1 MPQLKELKKIYN
13 KSYFPPCL
21 SIRFY
26 DTIISDIKTRDFF
39 MSKGWD
45 SGMLKKLKALVGKGL
60 STAEMGKKLG
70 MSKNAVVGKLN
81 RLGWNAKAS
90 EVVEKKPAKSTKEK
104 PTAKTAKAPAKKAAP
119 VKKTV
124 AKKAPVKVADKKA
137 VAKKPVVKKAEKPV
151 KKETVK
157 KEKVA
162 EKNTKPAKKEA
173 VKVVEKPVIKT
184 ASKKTQKDLAL
195 HELLIQHA
203 LQMASLKPNQC
214 RWPIGDP
221 DSDNFHFCGETVFA
235 GKPYCYEHCRQA
247 YQFTPP
253 KKK

>member
-1 MPQLKELKKIYN
+1 
-13 KSYFPPCL
+13 
-21 SIRFY
+21 
-26 DTIISDIKTRDFF
+26 
-39 MSKGWD
+39 MSTGWD
-45 SGMLKKLKALVGKGL
+45 SNMLKKLKALVGKGL

-81 RLGWNAKAS
+81 RLGWNAKATES
-90 EVVEKKPAKSTKEK
+90 APKKSAKAEPAKKTAAKKPATKVV
-104 PTAKTAKAPAKKAAP
+104 AKKAVKKAAP
-119 VKKTV
+119 VKP
-124 AKKAPVKVADKKA
+124 AKKVVE
-137 VAKKPVVKKAEKPV
+137 KKPVKSAKVVEKKTPV
-151 KKETVK
+151 KNTKTAPKTEKTVK
-157 KEKVA
+157 KEKAVK
-162 EKNTKPAKKEA
+162 EVKPVVKTKP
-173 VKVVEKPVIKT
+173 
-184 ASKKTQKDLAL
+184 ASKKTKKDLAL

-203 LQMASLKPNQC
+203 LQMANLKSNQC

>member
-1 MPQLKELKKIYN
+1 MQKIYK

-26 DTIISDIKTRDFF
+26 DTIIPDIKTRDFF
-39 MSKGWD
+39 VMSTGWD

-60 STAEMGKKLG
+60 STSEMGKKLG

-81 RLGWNAKAS
+81 RLGWNAKAVESAPARKNSKTASAKKAVVKKS
-90 EVVEKKPAKSTKEK
+90 EPKVAPKKTAKKVAPVK
-104 PTAKTAKAPAKKAAP
+104 PTAKKVVDKKSAKAKKVAEVKTVKSTAK
-119 VKKTV
+119 V
-124 AKKAPVKVADKKA
+124 
-137 VAKKPVVKKAEKPV
+137 
-151 KKETVK
+151 
-157 KEKVA
+157 
-162 EKNTKPAKKEA
+162 EKNTKKE
-173 VKVVEKPVIKT
+173 KSIKENKPVIKT
-184 ASKKTQKDLAL
+184 ASKKTKKDLAL

-203 LQMASLKPNQC
+203 LQMANLKPNQC

-221 DSDNFHFCGETVFA
+221 DSDSFHFCGETVFS

-247 YQFTPP
+247 YQFAPP

>member
-1 MPQLKELKKIYN
+1 
-13 KSYFPPCL
+13 
-21 SIRFY
+21 
-26 DTIISDIKTRDFF
+26 

-81 RLGWNAKAS
+81 RLGWNAKAA
-90 EVVEKKPAKSTKEK
+90 EPVEKKAVKDKKTIKT
-104 PTAKTAKAPAKKAAP
+104 TATDSKKAPVKKIKKTISD
-119 VKKTV
+119 VVVHVIEKKTV
-124 AKKAPVKVADKKA
+124 AKKSVAAPKKVADDTKKD
-137 VAKKPVVKKAEKPV
+137 VQKIKLPEV
-151 KKETVK
+151 
-157 KEKVA
+157 
-162 EKNTKPAKKEA
+162 
-173 VKVVEKPVIKT
+173 KT
-184 ASKKTQKDLAL
+184 ASKKTKKDLAL

-203 LQMASLKPNQC
+203 LQMANLKPNQC

-221 DSDNFHFCGETVFA
+221 DSDNFHFCGEQVFS

-247 YQFTPP
+247 YQFTAP

>member
-1 MPQLKELKKIYN
+1 MA
-13 KSYFPPCL
+13 
-21 SIRFY
+21 
-26 DTIISDIKTRDFF
+26 T
-39 MSKGWD
+39 GWD
-45 SGMLKKLKALVGKGL
+45 SNMLKKLKALVGKGL

-81 RLGWNAKAS
+81 RLGWNAKATDAAPKKS
-90 EVVEKKPAKSTKEK
+90 AKESAKTTTAKKTAEKQTAKKTVKKATPVKTVAKKVVEKKPVKSTKVV
-104 PTAKTAKAPAKKAAP
+104 TKTKDTKSAKAAP
-119 VKKTV
+119 KANEKKSAVKET
-124 AKKAPVKVADKKA
+124 KKAKVVEPV
-137 VAKKPVVKKAEKPV
+137 KPVV
-151 KKETVK
+151 
-157 KEKVA
+157 
-162 EKNTKPAKKEA
+162 
-173 VKVVEKPVIKT
+173 KT
-184 ASKKTQKDLAL
+184 ASKKTKKDLAL

-203 LQMASLKPNQC
+203 LQMANLKSNQC

>member
-1 MPQLKELKKIYN
+1 
-13 KSYFPPCL
+13 
-21 SIRFY
+21 
-26 DTIISDIKTRDFF
+26 

-81 RLGWNAKAS
+81 RLGWNISASDVKETKSSKTKTTVKSAKAS
-90 EVVEKKPAKSTKEK
+90 TKKSET
-104 PTAKTAKAPAKKAAP
+104 TAKKTA
-119 VKKTV
+119 
-124 AKKAPVKVADKKA
+124 KKA
-137 VAKKPVVKKAEKPV
+137 VAKVVVSKTKKVVETKKAAEPKKTVKKADV
-151 KKETVK
+151 KKTVK
-157 KEKVA
+157 KEA
-162 EKNTKPAKKEA
+162 E
-173 VKVVEKPVIKT
+173 VKKPVIKT
-184 ASKKTQKDLAL
+184 ASKKTKKDLAL

-203 LQMASLKPNQC
+203 LQMANLKPNQC

-221 DSDNFHFCGETVFA
+221 DSDNFHFCGETVFS

-247 YQFTPP
+247 YQFTPV